1 MAFER
6 FVDQYLYQRFF
17 AITSDFSAAAD
28 VEDPEANSVRL
39 YARDKS
45 GTYELFYKNEA
56 GTERD
61 LSTVGV
67 ATSLTVGTTTAT
79 SGTAGSV
86 LFVGSGP
93 VVQQDNA
100 NLFWDDTNNRLGIG
114 INSSLVAPLHVK
126 TAATLVA
133 RFDGS
138 SSSAQL
144 NVDYAQAG
152 NNRWITYLDASST
165 PAFRFFNVRRS
176 ADAFVLAD
184 SGSTIVG
191 DQAALATNATNGFL
205 YVPACAGT
213 PTGTPTA
220 VTGKIPIV
228 ADSTNNKL
236 YIYSGGAWVALN

>member
-1 MAFER
+1 MAFAR
-6 FVDQYLYQRFF
+6 LVDQYLYQRFF
-17 AITSDFSAAAD
+17 SITSGFSAAGD
-28 VEDPEANSVRL
+28 VETPEADSVRL

-56 GTERD
+56 GVERD
-61 LSTVGV
+61 LSLIGI
-67 ATSLTVGTTTAT
+67 ASSLTVGSTTAT
-79 SGTAGSV
+79 SGTVGSV
-86 LFVGSGP
+86 LFVGTGP

-126 TAATLVA
+126 TTGTLVA

-144 NVDYAQAG
+144 NVDYAQAS

-165 PAFRFFNVRRS
+165 PGFRFFNVRRS
-176 ADAFVLAD
+176 ADAFVLED
-184 SGSTIVG
+184 NGSTIVG
-191 DQAALATNATNGFL
+191 DQANLATSATTGFL

-220 VTGKIPIV
+220 VTGKIPVV

-236 YIYSGGAWVALN
+236 YIYSGGSWVALN